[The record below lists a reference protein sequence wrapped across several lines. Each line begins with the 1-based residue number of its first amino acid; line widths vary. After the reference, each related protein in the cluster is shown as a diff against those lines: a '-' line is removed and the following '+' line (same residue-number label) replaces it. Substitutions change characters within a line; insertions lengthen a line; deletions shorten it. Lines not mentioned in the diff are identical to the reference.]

1 MIVFGVR
8 APLVVDYEVTAQ
20 RRGRPVT
27 LGISLG
33 GHPRMM
39 FTSRIVDLADVT
51 DADIG
56 PVLPCAFAPERRAVL
71 AQMAVARGFTL
82 ADTLIDPAA
91 ILPPGFRMDAAG
103 FINAGV
109 VVGGGCLFG
118 EGVLVNR
125 SASIGH
131 HVVLGDW
138 VSIGPGAVLSGN
150 IRIGARSMIGA
161 GAVLQ
166 SDIRIGSDVLVA
178 AGSVVRKSVPDNHL
192 VSGNPARSVPRRP
205 VPSTL
210 GREGDE

>member
-1 MIVFGVR
+1 MIVFGAR
-8 APLVVDYEVTAQ
+8 APLVVDYEISAQ
-20 RRGRPVT
+20 RLGSPVT
-27 LGISLG
+27 LGISLDE
-33 GHPRMM
+33 HPRMM
-39 FTSRIVDLADVT
+39 FTSRIIDLVDVT
-51 DADIG
+51 DKDLG
-56 PVLPCAFAPERRAVL
+56 PMLPCAFAPERRACL
-71 AQMAVARGFTL
+71 AQMAVMRGFTM
-82 ADTLIDPAA
+82 ADSLIDPST
-91 ILPPGFRMDAAG
+91 ILPPGFRMGAAG

-109 VVGGGCLFG
+109 VIGGGCFFG

-150 IRIGARSMIGA
+150 IRIGERSMIGA

-178 AGSVVRKSVPDNHL
+178 AGSVVRKSVPCNHL

-205 VPSTL
+205 VLSIL
-210 GREGDE
+210 GREGNE